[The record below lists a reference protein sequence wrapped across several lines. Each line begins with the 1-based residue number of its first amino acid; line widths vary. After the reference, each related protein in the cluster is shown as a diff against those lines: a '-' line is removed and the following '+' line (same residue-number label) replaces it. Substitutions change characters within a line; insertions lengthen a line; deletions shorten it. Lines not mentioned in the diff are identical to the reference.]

1 MSTVLV
7 HAPPRCV
14 APYGLYVTKA
24 GGARRDDVNAGRPR
38 HPLSASVVGMD
49 LTALD
54 WELHQGLALR
64 REEALVLAAREH
76 LVRELRAARRREAPR
91 RRWWRRRA

>member
-1 MSTVLV
+1 
-7 HAPPRCV
+7 
-14 APYGLYVTKA
+14 
-24 GGARRDDVNAGRPR
+24 
-38 HPLSASVVGMD
+38 MD

-64 REEALVLAAREH
+64 REEALALAAREH
-76 LVRELRAARRREAPR
+76 LVRELRAARRRREAPR